1 MTSVPIRTILIL
13 LLTLTGCTRR
23 NSAQSV
29 PTPEVREH
37 LKAIVAELPKS
48 SLERQL
54 VEQGR
59 FGDGVRKKWMDGM
72 KKEGVKAVAVEV
84 YMTWF
89 FGPRQLKPVRV
100 MYFTDYDGGR
110 QVVDE
115 KSLERF
121 RKSGL
126 EDALKREAKIHAP
139 HGAWVDLPHSVFW
152 PFAAATTVN
161 LFDEEWLPIPPHL
174 FTTFGPTRPP
184 LIAAVGQ
191 GDEVDVNHLLASGQ
205 ISKQDVSSA
214 LFYACNDSQTR
225 LLRRLLDAGGDPN
238 VYVNTRKEEV
248 AYTPLMTAIWNHAPA
263 AVETLL
269 AAGAKVNGA
278 QGYAGETPLT
288 LAASSSS
295 DLERITVMLLDAGAD
310 VNATNE
316 YGLTALMD
324 ATHRQSAAVIE
335 MLIKRGAVVDTR
347 DHQGRTALQFA
358 AERGNVEAVQVLLG
372 SHSNVNAKD
381 DRGNTPLSVA
391 HNPQIAQLLREA
403 GAR

>member
-1 MTSVPIRTILIL
+1 MTRLSIRRILIL
-13 LLTLTGCTRR
+13 LLTFTWCNRPS
-23 NSAQSV
+23 SAQSV
-29 PTPEVREH
+29 PTPEAREH
-37 LKAIVAELPKS
+37 LKALVAELPES
-48 SLERQL
+48 SRERKL
-54 VEQGR
+54 VESGR
-59 FGDGVRKKWMDGM
+59 IGDGVRKSWMDGM
-72 KKEGVKAVAVEV
+72 KKEGVKAVSVEV

-89 FGPRQLKPVRV
+89 FGPRHLKPVRI
-100 MYFTDYDGGR
+100 MYFSDYDGR

-115 KSLERF
+115 QVLHHL

-139 HGAWVDLPHSVFW
+139 DGRWMDLPAPIFW
-152 PFAAATTVN
+152 PFRAATTVI
-161 LFDEEWLPIPPHL
+161 LFDEEWLPIPPHR

-205 ISKQDVSSA
+205 VSKKDVSSA
-214 LFYACNDSQTR
+214 LFFACTDSQTR

-238 VYVNTRKEEV
+238 VYVDTRKEEE
-248 AYTPLMTAIWNHAPA
+248 AYTSLMTAIGNNASA
-263 AVETLL
+263 AVEMLL
-269 AAGAKVNGA
+269 GAGAKVNGP

-288 LAASSSS
+288 LAARSPS
-295 DLERITVMLLDAGAD
+295 DMERITVMLLDAGSD

-324 ATHRQSAAVIE
+324 ATHRQSAVVIE
-335 MLIKRGAVVDTR
+335 MLIKHGAEVDAR

-358 AERGNVEAVQVLLG
+358 AERGNLEAVRVLLG
-372 SHSNVNAKD
+372 SHANVNAKD

-391 HNPQIAQLLREA
+391 HKPEIAQLLREA
-403 GAR
+403 GAK